1 MNDRGTRKQVVITG
15 STHGLGHALAQA
27 LLARGHSVIING
39 RTPEAVG
46 RTTRELTTRYDLGR
60 AQGIAGDVRDP
71 QQVQQLWDGAQAR
84 VGRIDIW
91 VNNAGSAHTPAKL
104 WLLDPG
110 QAQAVIETN
119 LMGALYGS
127 QVAVRGM
134 LAQGGGA
141 IYNMEG
147 MGSDGRQHDGLLT
160 YGASK
165 YALHYLTKALAD
177 ELSGTAVLVA
187 SLRPGMVATRMILD
201 PYRGKPDEWQRVKR
215 IFNIIAERQEVV
227 APWLV
232 EKMLQNQRSG
242 VVISYSSPIKLALRF
257 LRAPFFKR
265 DIFHDIEPDAGEG
278 WD

>member
-1 MNDRGTRKQVVITG
+1 MIEGEARKKVVITG
-15 STHGLGHALAQA
+15 STHGIGFALAQA
-27 LLARGHSVIING
+27 LLTRGQCVIING
-39 RTPEAVG
+39 RTPETVAQ
-46 RTTRELTTRYDLGR
+46 TARELAGQFGAGR
-60 AQGIAGDVRDP
+60 VHGLAGDVRDP
-71 QQVQQLWDGAQAR
+71 LQVQQLWDEARAQ

-91 VNNAGSAHTPAKL
+91 INNAGFAAEPAKL

-110 QAQAVIETN
+110 RARAVIETN
-119 LMGALYGS
+119 LLGTIYGS

-134 LAQGGGA
+134 LAQGAGA

-165 YALHYLTKALAD
+165 YALHYLTMALAN
-177 ELSGTAVLVA
+177 ELRQTEVLVA
-187 SLRPGMVATRMILD
+187 SLRPGMVATRMIVD

-215 IFNIIAERQEVV
+215 IFNIIAERQEIV

-242 VVISYSSPIKLALRF
+242 VVISYSSPLKLALRF
-257 LRAPFFKR
+257 LRSPFRKR
-265 DIFHDIEPDAGEG
+265 DIFHDIDLEASEEED
-278 WD
+278 